1 MGITPRFPTHSDG
14 GKQSLGHVGHD
25 DADEEDDG
33 LQPGVAQDDGE
44 DEEGDAQEDGHAG
57 DDVDEV
63 LDLSGDGRLA
73 HLKAR
78 GQGSDT
84 AHHGLVAGADDNTAG
99 SSCTNTEARSEMM
112 PSCINPFKHR
122 I

>member
-73 HLKAR
+73 HLQAR
-78 GQGSDT
+78 SQGGNTTHD
-84 AHHGLVAGADDNTAG
+84 GAITSVDDNT
-99 SSCTNTEARSEMM
+99 SSST
-112 PSCINPFKHR
+112 
-122 I
+122 